1 MVGMRTKRARVV
13 VIGLLV
19 LALSTAAVAAP
30 LNVRSDR
37 SDNTFY
43 FTYES
48 ASGRITDSSSSAR
61 FVRKD
66 PVSFLLYVTEAAA
79 GAEEGR
85 RLRARF
91 AFELNK
97 RRVVRYRG
105 TFTLEVRN
113 SVGAVVSTDEVSR
126 KVVLRPSRGNR
137 KRDFS
142 INFDLPTGSYE
153 ARALFKSS

>member
-1 MVGMRTKRARVV
+1 MLTKGARTVL
-13 VIGLLV
+13 IGLLV
-19 LALSTAAVAAP
+19 VALCATASAAP
-30 LNVRSDR
+30 LDVRSDR

-66 PVSFLLYVTEAAA
+66 PVSFLLYVAEAPA
-79 GAEEGR
+79 GAEQGE

-113 SVGAVVSTDEVSR
+113 SLGAIVYTDDIHRNVI
-126 KVVLRPSRGNR
+126 LRPARGDR
-137 KRDFS
+137 KKDFS
-142 INFDLPTGSYE
+142 VRFDLPTGSYE

>member
-1 MVGMRTKRARVV
+1 MIALVV
-13 VIGLLV
+13 VLLG
-19 LALSTAAVAAP
+19 ASAGAAP
-30 LNVRSDR
+30 RDVGSDR

-43 FTYES
+43 FTYEA
-48 ASGRITDSSSSAR
+48 ASGEITQASSSAR

-66 PVSFLLYVTEAAA
+66 PVTFLLYVNEAPE
-79 GAEEGR
+79 GAEEGE

-113 SVGAVVSTDEVSR
+113 AMGAVAYTDSVTR
-126 KVVLRPSRGNR
+126 KVVLRPIKGER
-137 KRDFS
+137 KKRFS
-142 INFDLPTGSYE
+142 IEFDLPTGSYE
-153 ARALFKSS
+153 ARALFTSS

>member
-1 MVGMRTKRARVV
+1 MIMITKVARTAL
-13 VIGLLV
+13 IGLLV
-19 LALSTAAVAAP
+19 VALCSTAAAAP

-43 FTYES
+43 FTYE
-48 ASGRITDSSSSAR
+48 APSGRITESSSGAR

-66 PVSFLLYVTEAAA
+66 PVSFLLYVTESAE
-79 GAEEGR
+79 GAEPGE

-91 AFELNK
+91 AFELNN

-105 TFTLEVRN
+105 TFTLEVRD
-113 SVGAVVSTDEVSR
+113 SLGAVVYTDDVER
-126 KVVLRPSRGNR
+126 KVVLRPTRADR
-137 KRDFS
+137 KKDFS
-142 INFDLPTGSYE
+142 LRFDLPSGSYE

>member
-1 MVGMRTKRARVV
+1 MIARSARTAL
-13 VIGLLV
+13 IGLLV
-19 LALSTAAVAAP
+19 VALCATASAAP

-48 ASGRITDSSSSAR
+48 TSGRITDSSSSAR

-66 PVSFLLYVTEAAA
+66 PVSFLLYVAEAP
-79 GAEEGR
+79 EEAQQGE
-85 RLRARF
+85 RLRAQF

-105 TFTLEVRN
+105 TFTLEVRD
-113 SVGAVVSTDEVSR
+113 SLGAVVYTDEIER
-126 KVVLRPSRGNR
+126 KVVLRPTRGDR
-137 KRDFS
+137 KKDFS
-142 INFDLPTGSYE
+142 VRFDLPTGSYE

>member
-1 MVGMRTKRARVV
+1 MIPIKSLRVLV
-13 VIGLLV
+13 VGLLL
-19 LALSTAAVAAP
+19 LAVTATATAAP
-30 LNVRSDR
+30 LNVNSDR

-48 ASGRITDSSSSAR
+48 ASGQITESSSSAR

-66 PVSFLLYVTEAAA
+66 PVSFLIYVTEGPE
-79 GAEEGR
+79 GAEQGE

-105 TFTLEVRN
+105 TFTLEVRD
-113 SVGAVVSTDEVSR
+113 SLGAVVYTDEVQR
-126 KVVLRPSRGNR
+126 KVVLRPERGER
-137 KRDFS
+137 KKDFS
-142 INFDLPTGSYE
+142 LRFDLPTGSYE